1 MRYKQGISRYQT
13 FFTSLDSLIPQDS
26 IARVI
31 DAFVDSIDISDFK
44 YSSPSAFGNK
54 PIDPRTLL
62 KIYIL
67 GYKSKIRSSR
77 KIEFA
82 LTNNLDF
89 IWISNSL
96 KIKHSAIADFRKDN
110 HELFKN
116 VLIAFN
122 LDCKNLNLIS
132 SFSSIDGTKIKAVNS
147 KDNNFTL
154 NKIDDRI
161 KHAID
166 DVNEYDKLFDSNDTT
181 DEEREVILRKA
192 VDCDKKLKRYQS
204 LLNHM
209 QQNNLSQ
216 ISLTDP
222 DSKLMRNNGK
232 FEVCY
237 NNQVSVDMHSH
248 LVTDF
253 NLSSNPADV
262 DSLAPLNKEVKDIY
276 DIDILT
282 STTDKGY
289 NSSSDMIACLEQ
301 GIIPEVTPNK
311 GKEGFTLET
320 DYEDNIISDEMKK
333 STDKDDIKK
342 CLRAG
347 VIPDVYQENIKSIEI
362 VEKNYYENTNQVVDN
377 ELTDDDRRNMAMAN
391 NCFVRNKEDEKV
403 FCPQGNILR
412 KKSTNK
418 GRIRFCNKLACK
430 NCKNPCHNSKDGFK
444 TADFKPDQTI
454 LGKSKSS
461 TNCKKKR
468 IKKKKVIIKTKS
480 NFELLKK
487 RMATSEHPHASMKFW
502 DDSHYLLTKGIKKA
516 TGEVALYYC
525 AYNIRCAVNK
535 LGIKEIIQY
544 FEEKKSL
551 NSKKIPSIFSIFLIF
566 FKKSKNLIFLDFI
579 MLYFLYSRT
588 ISPPRLSVKYQFT

>member
-31 DAFVDSIDISDFK
+31 DAFVDSVDISAFK
-44 YSSPSAFGNK
+44 YSSPSSFGNK

-62 KIYIL
+62 KIFIL

-77 KIEFA
+77 KLEFA

-96 KIKHSAIADFRKDN
+96 QIKHSAISDFRKNN
-110 HELFKN
+110 HSLFKN

-154 NKIDDRI
+154 NKIDDKI

-166 DVNEYDKLFDSNDTT
+166 SINEYDRLFDSNETSDEQREIILENAVACDT
-181 DEEREVILRKA
+181 
-192 VDCDKKLKRYQS
+192 KLKHFAS

-209 QQNNLSQ
+209 EQNNLSQ
-216 ISLTDP
+216 LSLTDP
-222 DSKLMRNNGK
+222 DSKLMKNNGK

-237 NNQVSVDMHSH
+237 NNQVSIDMHSH

-253 NLSSNPADV
+253 MLSSNPADV
-262 DSLAPLNKEVKDIY
+262 GSLNSLNSEVKDIY
-276 DIDILT
+276 NFDILT

-289 NSSSDMIACLEQ
+289 NDSSDMMTCLEN
-301 GIIPEVTPNK
+301 GIIPEVTPVK
-311 GKEGFTLET
+311 GQEGFILET
-320 DYEDNIISDEMKK
+320 DYEENSISEEEKK
-333 STDKDDIKK
+333 STDSSSIKK

-347 VIPDVYQENIKSIEI
+347 VIPDVYQDHIKSIEI
-362 VEKNYYENTNQVVDN
+362 VEKTYYENTNQVVD
-377 ELTDDDRRNMAMAN
+377 EQQTDEDRKNFAMSN
-391 NCFVRNKEDEKV
+391 HCFVRNKTTEKV
-403 FCPQGNILR
+403 FCPQGNTLR
-412 KKSTNK
+412 KKSINK

-430 NCKNPCHNSKDGFK
+430 NCKSPCHNSKTGFK
-444 TADFKPDQTI
+444 TLDFNPNQTI
-454 LGKSKSS
+454 IGKSYSPP
-461 TNCKKKR
+461 NCGKKR

-480 NFELLKK
+480 NFDLLKK

-502 DDSHYLLTKGIKKA
+502 DDSRFLLTKGIEKA
-516 TGEVALYYC
+516 IGEVALYYC

-535 LGIKEIIQY
+535 LGIKQIIQY
-544 FEEKKSL
+544 FKEKNTSNIEGKST
-551 NSKKIPSIFSIFLIF
+551 IFSVFLLF
-566 FKKSKNLIFLDFI
+566 FKNISKNFI
-579 MLYFLYSRT
+579 LRF
-588 ISPPRLSVKYQFT
+588 F